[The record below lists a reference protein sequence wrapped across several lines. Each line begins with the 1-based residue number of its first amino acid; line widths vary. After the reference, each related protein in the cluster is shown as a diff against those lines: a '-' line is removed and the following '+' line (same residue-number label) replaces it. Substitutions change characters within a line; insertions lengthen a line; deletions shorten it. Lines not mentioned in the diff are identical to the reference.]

1 MTAPLFV
8 TADETLLDELLRLA
22 AAAGS
27 TPEVAHDVPAA
38 LRGWLQAPLVLVGAD
53 LADAVGRA
61 APDRRDAVFVVLLG
75 SSPDSVFQTALA
87 CGAESVAELPRSA
100 GWLVE
105 RLTDVVDT
113 GPARGLTIGVVGGS
127 GGAGATTFACA
138 LGQVAGRTGAAVV
151 VDADP
156 LGPGADRVLGLDLVD
171 GVRWDSLGHATGR
184 LSARALRDSLPRRDG
199 VAALSWYAGPQ
210 PRPLQAFAV
219 REVLS
224 ASRRGHDLVVVD
236 LPRGPDPLVE
246 EITSRCDQLLVVVRP
261 TVAGVSAAVRLCGK
275 VRRSPASRA
284 GRARPRGGG
293 RCRVLADRRTGA
305 GPDGRPAWPGRGDRP
320 RVRAG
325 PHPARSA
332 REGGR
337 CCARRPDGCAGD
349 CGVTA
354 VSDALVD
361 EVRDRLARE
370 PGPLTPHRV
379 AEALR
384 ASGSPVGDATVLAV
398 HETLRRDVVGAGPL
412 EPLLRLEGVTDVLVN
427 GPEQVFLDRGAGLER
442 TEVTFPHDDAVRRL
456 AQRLA
461 AAGGR
466 RLDDATPHVDVRLAD
481 GTRFHAV
488 LAPLARPGTV
498 LSLRIPRGRVLTL
511 DELVESG
518 TVTEHG
524 ARLLRTLVS
533 RRLAFLVS
541 GGTGSGKTT
550 LLNSLLSLVPS
561 DQRLVLVEDASE
573 LRPDHPHMVG
583 LEARPANVE
592 GAGEVGLRA
601 LVRQALRMRPDRLV
615 VGEVRGAEVVELL
628 AALNTGHEGGCGTIH
643 ANSARDVPARVEAL
657 ALAAGLGRE
666 AAHSQF
672 LAGVDAVLH
681 LGRDHDGRR
690 VLREVAVPTR
700 RTDGTAEV
708 RTAVGFPG
716 SGASV
721 TGPGEAELVE
731 RLCR

>member
-1 MTAPLFV
+1 V
-8 TADETLLDELLRLA
+8 TA
-22 AAAGS
+22 
-27 TPEVAHDVPAA
+27 
-38 LRGWLQAPLVLVGAD
+38 
-53 LADAVGRA
+53 
-61 APDRRDAVFVVLLG
+61 
-75 SSPDSVFQTALA
+75 
-87 CGAESVAELPRSA
+87 
-100 GWLVE
+100 
-105 RLTDVVDT
+105 
-113 GPARGLTIGVVGGS
+113 
-127 GGAGATTFACA
+127 AT
-138 LGQVAGRTGAAVV
+138 
-151 VDADP
+151 
-156 LGPGADRVLGLDLVD
+156 
-171 GVRWDSLGHATGR
+171 
-184 LSARALRDSLPRRDG
+184 
-199 VAALSWYAGPQ
+199 
-210 PRPLQAFAV
+210 
-219 REVLS
+219 
-224 ASRRGHDLVVVD
+224 
-236 LPRGPDPLVE
+236 
-246 EITSRCDQLLVVVRP
+246 
-261 TVAGVSAAVRLCGK
+261 
-275 VRRSPASRA
+275 
-284 GRARPRGGG
+284 
-293 RCRVLADRRTGA
+293 
-305 GPDGRPAWPGRGDRP
+305 
-320 RVRAG
+320 
-325 PHPARSA
+325 
-332 REGGR
+332 
-337 CCARRPDGCAGD
+337 
-349 CGVTA
+349 
-354 VSDALVD
+354 DALVD

-384 ASGSPVGDATVLAV
+384 ASGKPVGDATVLEV

-412 EPLLRLEGVTDVLVN
+412 EPLLRLDGVTDVLVN
-427 GPEQVFLDRGAGLER
+427 GPDQVFVDRGGGLEQ
-442 TEVTFPHDDAVRRL
+442 TGITFPHDDAVRRL

-511 DELVESG
+511 DELVGAG

-550 LLNSLLSLVPS
+550 LLNSLLSLVPA

-573 LRPDHPHMVG
+573 LRPDHPHVVG

-592 GAGEVGLRA
+592 GAGEVGLRL

-657 ALAAGLGRE
+657 ALAAGLGRD

-681 LGRDHDGRR
+681 LGRNHDGRR
-690 VLREVAVPTR
+690 VLREVAVPVR

-708 RTAVGFPG
+708 RTAISFPG
-716 SGASV
+716 DGASV
-721 TGPGEAELVE
+721 TGPGEADLVE